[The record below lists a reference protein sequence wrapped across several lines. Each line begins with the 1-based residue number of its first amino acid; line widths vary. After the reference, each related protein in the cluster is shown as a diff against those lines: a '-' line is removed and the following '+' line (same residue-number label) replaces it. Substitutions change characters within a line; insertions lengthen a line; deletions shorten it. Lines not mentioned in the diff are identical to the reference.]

1 MRLLPLF
8 AVVSLTACASMDAS
22 ECRSPYEV
30 GFRDAIFGMQRQDDV
45 YQTLCSRTGAQ
56 LDGARYVQGWQEGK
70 YEFDRRKVHGGSE

>member
-1 MRLLPLF
+1 MKWALV
-8 AVVSLTACASMDAS
+8 AVVSLTACASLDAS
-22 ECRSPYEV
+22 QCRNPYEV

-56 LDGARYVQGWQEGK
+56 LDSARYVQGWQEGK